1 MRECQRCQSINP
13 APVCHEGGELSVG
26 RNWELLAIAV
36 TLYKNRLFL
45 SVVDCGPGRF
55 AIWREM
61 YNETAGIIVKNLEQI
76 LFERGPVHEMLMD
89 NATAF
94 KSKLLREFLNKCN
107 VSPYYRAAYRASGN
121 GIVERH
127 HRTIK

>member
-1 MRECQRCQSINP
+1 MVRECQRCQSINP

-45 SVVDCGPGRF
+45 SVVDCGPRRF

-61 YNETAGIIVKNLEQI
+61 YNETARIIVTNLEQI
-76 LFERGPVHEMLMD
+76 FFEHGPVHEILMD

-94 KSKLLREFLNKCN
+94 KLIPALN
-107 VSPYYRAAYRASGN
+107 
-121 GIVERH
+121 
-127 HRTIK
+127 